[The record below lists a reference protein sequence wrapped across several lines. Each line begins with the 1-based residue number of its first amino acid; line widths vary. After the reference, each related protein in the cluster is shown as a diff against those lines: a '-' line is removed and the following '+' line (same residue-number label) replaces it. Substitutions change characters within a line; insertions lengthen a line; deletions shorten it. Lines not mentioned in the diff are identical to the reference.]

1 MRPALRCLV
10 WELDNTLWDGVVCDA
25 TSTAPRPAALRTL
38 RVLNER
44 GIWHAAASRSD
55 RGLTLERLYRHG
67 VYEMFS
73 ALEIGWGRKSA
84 SIVRIARTL
93 GLSLDTIAYID
104 DEPVERAEVSRALP
118 QVRCYA
124 ARNVDVLTALP
135 DFRPVRRSGP
145 HPTPPLG
152 FDRIPA
158 VEF

>member
-10 WELDNTLWDGVVCDA
+10 WELDNTLWDGVVTDA
-25 TSTAPRPAALRTL
+25 TNGAPRPEAMRTLRTL
-38 RVLNER
+38 SER
-44 GIWHAAASRSD
+44 GIWHAAASRGD
-55 RGLTLERLYRHG
+55 RAMTLDQLYRYG
-67 VYEMFS
+67 LYEMFS
-73 ALEIGWGRKSA
+73 AMEIGWGRKSD

-93 GLSLDTIAYID
+93 GLSLDTIAFID
-104 DEPVERAEVSRALP
+104 DEPVERAEVLRALP

-124 ARNVDVLTALP
+124 ARNVDVLAALP

-158 VEF
+158 I